1 MKIGILGGTFDPPHE
16 AHLKIAERSI
26 EQFYLDKV
34 IFIPSGNPWQKK
46 ETTSFIH
53 RYEMTKLLI
62 KNSEQLEISKIEN
75 SEDTPSYTY
84 ETLTKLNLP
93 KENLFFILGS
103 DTAMKIRTWKNY
115 KDLSNLTNFLVAL
128 RSEDNMNL
136 LNQKFPFNYQLIEGQ
151 KLNLSSTDLRK
162 KLQENILEDNDLP
175 LEILKYIREKNLY

>member
-1 MKIGILGGTFDPPHE
+1 MHNFQIL
-16 AHLKIAERSI
+16 
-26 EQFYLDKV
+26 Q
-34 IFIPSGNPWQKK
+34 
-46 ETTSFIH
+46 
-53 RYEMTKLLI
+53 
-62 KNSEQLEISKIEN
+62 
-75 SEDTPSYTY
+75 
-84 ETLTKLNLP
+84 

>member
-1 MKIGILGGTFDPPHE
+1 
-16 AHLKIAERSI
+16 
-26 EQFYLDKV
+26 
-34 IFIPSGNPWQKK
+34 
-46 ETTSFIH
+46 
-53 RYEMTKLLI
+53 MTKLLI

-162 KLQENILEDNDLP
+162 KLQANILEDNDLP